1 MKSFK
6 TIYYIFICA
15 TNKEQENKLQFLT
28 KKDEIL
34 PICIAG
40 FISV

>member
-28 KKDEIL
+28 KNMKYYQ
-34 PICIAG
+34 
-40 FISV
+40 SV